1 MPAIAHVD
9 LAVDNATN
17 DATSPTNIGSASSAL
32 TASAPTLILAMGH
45 GSTTGGGSAFVDL
58 LVNGMRVALMGQ
70 LQNFGGNSDLDTAL
84 SGMAQMC
91 CAYLHTPAGGS
102 ETMQF
107 RGWCE
112 DIDFF
117 ATGCRAYALD
127 LSDIDEDDGRW
138 HEQTA
143 NSDTVVTTPT
153 SGWTTLGNALV
164 FTAPRTGNYLIIAS
178 CEAQPDTTGDAFDLP
193 HVRFSQNGTP
203 IAGTHDAGEIG
214 VDVVNG
220 SRGYMTA
227 HVRTLTEAV
236 EYTFAL
242 EANGTDSAGNIGYR
256 RIRLHAIEVA
266 QIEDD
271 DVQQDLDTAG
281 QAIVGTGTYDAC
293 ALVLDPPASRDF
305 LLLGTFQH
313 ESTWWVRGR
322 FTVEGTGVDDGFN
335 TAGYDAGLG
344 ADADLSH
351 VMGLHIATGVAVAT
365 DVGLQYETGAGA
377 TGAGGEGHVGAAAA
391 NTDAADITFIAL
403 RLQTSSAEP
412 LVALPDAARMR
423 VQTGTPTSTL
433 GAVSTAPSVQR
444 MRIQDGAPT
453 FVLGALS
460 VTPSSQRVRF
470 QDGVASVTL
479 GALAIT
485 PASQRL
491 RFRDGGVG
499 FPITRTF
506 DAERIRIQTGT
517 VTPVVGARV
526 FTPSVARL
534 RFRTGLLANNII
546 DLGALRASVRE
557 DQVFGATVRE
567 ASRFG
572 LRANDVD

>member
-32 TASAPTLILAMGH
+32 TNGAPTLILAMGH

-58 LVNGMRVALMGQ
+58 LVNGTRVALMGQ
-70 LQNFGGNSDLDTAL
+70 LQNFGGNSDLDTAF

-91 CAYLHTPAGGS
+91 CAYLHTPASGS

-112 DIDFF
+112 DVDFF

-214 VDVVNG
+214 LDVVNG

-227 HVRTLTEAV
+227 HVRALTEAV

-281 QAIVGTGTYDAC
+281 NAIVGTGTYDAC

-305 LLLGTFQH
+305 LLLGTLQH
-313 ESTWWVRGR
+313 QSTWWTRAR
-322 FTVEGTGVDDGFN
+322 FTVEASGVDEGFN
-335 TAGYDAGLG
+335 VAGYDAGLG
-344 ADADLSH
+344 ASNDMMH
-351 VMGLHIATGVAVAT
+351 MVGLHMLTGVAVAT

-391 NTDAADITFIAL
+391 NTEAADITFIAL

-412 LVALPDAARMR
+412 LVATPAAGRMR

-433 GAVSTAPSVQR
+433 GAVSNSHASQR
-444 MRIQDGAPT
+444 LRFQTGAPT

-460 VTPSSQRVRF
+460 VTPSSQRMRF
-470 QDGVASVTL
+470 RDGVVTPTV
-479 GALAIT
+479 GALAFA

-491 RFRDGGVG
+491 RIREGGVA
-499 FPITRTF
+499 FPVTWAF
-506 DAERIRIQTGT
+506 DAGRIRFVTGT
-517 VTPVVGARV
+517 VTPVIGARV
-526 FTPSVARL
+526 FTPSAARL

-546 DLGALRASVRE
+546 DLGVLRASVRE

-567 ASRFG
+567 APRFG